1 MTSDEYM
8 GNDAILLL
16 QGIKKL
22 LIEIRDILREEQV
35 SIGEYLDPPENATPN
50 STTQAFVDGVQEAFR
65 ERQKNYPYG

>member
-1 MTSDEYM
+1 MV
-8 GNDAILLL
+8 NDAEILQFLRDM
-16 QGIKKL
+16 KEL

-50 STTQAFVDGVQEAFR
+50 TTTQAFVDGVQEAFR